1 MNKDQVKGTAKEIA
15 GKLQQEVGKLTGSEK
30 QQAKG
35 IAKQVSGKVQQ
46 TVGDVKEALGRSP
59 KK

>member
-15 GKLQQEVGKLTGSEK
+15 GKIQQEAGKLTGSEK

-46 TVGDVKEALGRSP
+46 TVGNVKEVLGGSSR
-59 KK
+59 K

>member
-30 QQAKG
+30 QRAKG